1 MDHACDDGTTPLY
14 IAAQHGRIGTVKA
27 LLPTKSCLWEPFWQ
41 ITPRPRGGAS
51 VELSEGESDPSQTY
65 VSRLR
70 VPVSP
75 MGGGPHPG
83 PGGEQQG
90 SSRDATIRSL

>member
-1 MDHACDDGTTPLY
+1 MIYTAAGCFPPYGKSFRPKVPYGKSFRPDTP
-14 IAAQHGRIGTVKA
+14 H
-27 LLPTKSCLWEPFWQ
+27 
-41 ITPRPRGGAS
+41 PRGGAS

-75 MGGGPHPG
+75 MFGPNFRKWG
-83 PGGEQQG
+83 PGVPERHQN
-90 SSRDATIRSL
+90 S